1 MRLNLPIAALAIGA
15 FGIGTTEFA
24 PMGLLPVMAGD
35 LGVSI
40 PTAGLLVSAY
50 AFGVLL
56 GAPVL
61 TLTTGGLRR
70 KTLLLLL
77 MGLFTL
83 GNLLSALAPDYG
95 TLLAAR
101 LLTSLCHGAF
111 FGVGSIVA
119 AGLVP
124 ADKRSG
130 AVAAMFMG
138 LTIANVG
145 GVPLATWFGQVA
157 GWRAAFWGITG
168 LGVAALTAL
177 QFALPRAPVE
187 PRGDMAHE
195 VRVLGR
201 PAVLMALGTT
211 VLSSTAM
218 FTAFTYIA
226 PILQGVTQV
235 SPGFVTAMLVIFGL
249 GLTLGNY
256 LGGRFAD
263 RALDATLIVVLAA
276 IAGLLLVFAVTMHWA
291 VPAAV
296 TIFLWGVATF
306 AMVPPLQTRV
316 MQAAAGAPNL
326 ASSVNIGAF
335 NLGNALG
342 AMLGGAVIGLG
353 LSYEWIAVA
362 AALPALAGLGLV
374 LASLR
379 RQPAPAAEACCME
392 A

>member
-1 MRLNLPIAALAIGA
+1 MTRNLPLLALAIGA

-24 PMGLLPVMAGD
+24 PMGLLPVIAGD

-40 PTAGLLVSAY
+40 PSAGLLVSAY

-56 GAPVL
+56 GAPL
-61 TLTTGGLRR
+61 MTLTTGGLRR

-83 GNLLSALAPDYG
+83 GNLLSALAPGYG

-101 LLTSLCHGAF
+101 LVTSLCHGAF

-119 AGLVP
+119 ANLVP
-124 ADKRSG
+124 PEKRAG

-168 LGVAALTAL
+168 LGVLALAALHY
-177 QFALPRAPVE
+177 ALPRAPVE
-187 PRGDMAHE
+187 PRADIGRE
-195 VRVLGR
+195 LRVLRR
-201 PAVLMALGTT
+201 PAVLLALATT
-211 VLSSTAM
+211 VLSSSAM

-226 PILQGVTQV
+226 PILQEVTRVSPAFVTQ
-235 SPGFVTAMLVIFGL
+235 MLVLFGL

-263 RALDATLIVVLAA
+263 RALNATLVTVLAA
-276 IAGLLLVFAVTMHWA
+276 ITALLLIFAVTMHWA
-291 VPAAV
+291 LPAAV
-296 TIFLWGVATF
+296 TIFVWGVATF

-316 MQAAAGAPNL
+316 MRTASDAPNL

-342 AMLGGAVIGLG
+342 AVLGGAVIGVG
-353 LSYEWIAVA
+353 LSYEYVAVA
-362 AALPALAGLGLV
+362 AAVPALAALGLV
-374 LASLR
+374 LVSIRGR
-379 RQPAPAAEACCME
+379 RPVPAEALCAE
-392 A
+392 S